1 MMFVTKKAI
10 PRRTVLRGMGA
21 SLALPLLDGMVPALT
36 ALGRSAAKPALRFGA
51 VYVPNG
57 MVMQNW
63 TPAAAGTGF
72 EFTPILQPL
81 EPFRDRLTV
90 LTGLETPR
98 GSGGGPHARAS
109 TWFLTA
115 EMPDRPETWNR
126 KAVLS
131 LDQRLA
137 DELRQHTPLASLEI
151 GLEGANFA
159 GSCSGDLS
167 CSFSYTVSWRS
178 ASTPLPMEHNPR
190 AVFERLFGDTE
201 STDPAVRR
209 ARMREQRSILD
220 AVSEDVARLSR
231 RLGPSDRVKVGAYLD
246 AVRDVERRIEL
257 AGRQDDDEAPTATR
271 PLGVPASF
279 AEHAALMYDL
289 QLLAYQSD
297 RTRVISFMIGHE
309 LSGRTYPEAGVF
321 EAHHPLSHHKN
332 IPETLAKLTKIQTY
346 HTSLFANFLE
356 KLRATPDGDG
366 SLLDHVMIVY
376 GAGFSDSNAHSPR
389 NLPILLA
396 GGGGGQVKGG
406 QHLVYPNGAPLANL
420 HVALLD
426 KFGMPVERV
435 SNSTGG
441 LPRIST
447 GERRERLVGV

>member
-1 MMFVTKKAI
+1 
-10 PRRTVLRGMGA
+10 
-21 SLALPLLDGMVPALT
+21 
-36 ALGRSAAKPALRFGA
+36 
-51 VYVPNG
+51 
-57 MVMQNW
+57 
-63 TPAAAGTGF
+63 
-72 EFTPILQPL
+72 
-81 EPFRDRLTV
+81 
-90 LTGLETPR
+90 
-98 GSGGGPHARAS
+98 
-109 TWFLTA
+109 
-115 EMPDRPETWNR
+115 MPDRPEAWNR

-257 AGRQDDDEAPTATR
+257 AGRQDDEDAPTATR

-297 RTRVISFMIGHE
+297 RTRVITFMIGHE

-346 HTSLFANFLE
+346 HMSLFASFLE

-366 SLLDHVMIVY
+366 SLLDHVTIVY

-396 GGGGGQVKGG
+396 GGGGGQIKGG
-406 QHLVYPNGAPLANL
+406 HTP
-420 HVALLD
+420 
-426 KFGMPVERV
+426 RV
-435 SNSTGG
+435 SGRCAAGEPARCAAGQVRHAGG
-441 LPRIST
+441 A
-447 GERRERLVGV
+447 GEQQHRRAAADHCRAKTRAPGRGLTRTRTRPGSRYRSSGDRWSNA

>member
-10 PRRTVLRGMGA
+10 PRRTVLRGIGA
-21 SLALPLLDGMVPALT
+21 TLALPLLDGMVPALT
-36 ALGRSAAKPALRFGA
+36 ALGKSAAKPALRFGA

-63 TPAAAGTGF
+63 TPQAAGTGF

-90 LTGLETPR
+90 LSGLETPR

-115 EMPDRPETWNR
+115 EMPGRPEAWNR

-257 AGRQDDDEAPTATR
+257 AGRQDDEDAPTATR

-297 RTRVISFMIGHE
+297 RTRVTTFMIGHE

-346 HTSLFANFLE
+346 HMSLFASFLE
-356 KLRATPDGDG
+356 KLRSTPDGDG
-366 SLLDHVMIVY
+366 SLLDHAMIVY

-406 QHLVYPNGAPLANL
+406 QHLVYPDGAPLANL

-447 GERRERLVGV
+447 GEKRERLVGV